1 MEGAGPV
8 RKRTRPRIGTS
19 PKSRLAQAKEVAKS
33 GLIAIAAPRV
43 ICLGADF
50 NVEDRAMAALI
61 VFSIIA
67 SGIAA
72 LSVAVWM
79 GVDLDR
85 RV

>member
-1 MEGAGPV
+1 MLWKLSQNAWP
-8 RKRTRPRIGTS
+8 S
-19 PKSRLAQAKEVAKS
+19 PALSAMSNAL
-33 GLIAIAAPRV
+33 
-43 ICLGADF
+43 

-85 RV
+85 RT

>member
-1 MEGAGPV
+1 MLWSSQNAWP
-8 RKRTRPRIGTS
+8 S
-19 PKSRLAQAKEVAKS
+19 PALSAMSNAL
-33 GLIAIAAPRV
+33 
-43 ICLGADF
+43 

-85 RV
+85 RT